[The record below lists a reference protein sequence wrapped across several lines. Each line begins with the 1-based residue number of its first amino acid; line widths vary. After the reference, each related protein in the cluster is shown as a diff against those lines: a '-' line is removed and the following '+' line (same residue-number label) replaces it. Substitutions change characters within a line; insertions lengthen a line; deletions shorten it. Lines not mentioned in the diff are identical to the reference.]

1 MKSKL
6 ARARLRASGN
16 MKAAAPAQAPA
27 PNSADTKDNNKTK
40 EFAKKQ
46 VKETKDAASKKL
58 EAELFFTSTLH
69 AMIVE
74 EREFF
79 YATWACNEPEEKLEF
94 KSTFH
99 AMIVDYKEEIIARQR
114 RTIKKLKARRSEDA
128 QCLKIL
134 KSQLHSAL
142 YSLDEAQHSKQTLL
156 KWQKENLAV
165 ADLKNRVVAE
175 KQIRT
180 MRKMRWQNMK
190 ILQNQKELEERK
202 EHAKKKEEELKR
214 VKDENQRECVVCM
227 DDCDLSDGVE
237 CHSDERHFLC
247 KPCLSLQVHNSVE
260 NDNLPTFE
268 KNNCRIQCAAFCGQA
283 YSDHSIAQ
291 RVSEECFSAL
301 LEAKTEI
308 KERVLAAD
316 LEKGVEQRIEAQVA
330 AIAAMS
336 DAEKRLRRHRKHVI
350 ERILTLACPRCSRAF
365 VGFEG
370 CFALKC
376 SAWVQGDP
384 NSCCQ
389 FCAYCLKDC
398 GRDAHPHVRERNCPG
413 NQGVFQPM
421 EVFEATHRLRR
432 GRLLK
437 EYLADMNDEVER
449 QELIDNLAREL
460 MDLDLDPQM
469 FLE

>member
-1 MKSKL
+1 M
-6 ARARLRASGN
+6 
-16 MKAAAPAQAPA
+16 
-27 PNSADTKDNNKTK
+27 
-40 EFAKKQ
+40 
-46 VKETKDAASKKL
+46 
-58 EAELFFTSTLH
+58 LH
-69 AMIVE
+69 AMTIQQQEANAIAKQKITDLQEKKQAFISNLRKQKQEAKRVSAAAE
-74 EREFF
+74 DD
-79 YATWACNEPEEKLEF
+79 ATAEM
-94 KSTFH
+94 KSSL
-99 AMIVDYKEEIIARQR
+99 QR
-114 RTIKKLKARRSEDA
+114 FAEGDPHMMAEADRLFEDQRA
-128 QCLKIL
+128 KF
-134 KSQLHSAL
+134 
-142 YSLDEAQHSKQTLL
+142 
-156 KWQKENLAV
+156 
-165 ADLKNRVVAE
+165 
-175 KQIRT
+175 
-180 MRKMRWQNMK
+180 
-190 ILQNQKELEERK
+190 KELEERK

-227 DDCDLSDGVE
+227 DDYDLSVGVE

-247 KPCLSLQVHNSVE
+247 KPCLSLQVHNSVD

-376 SAWVQGDP
+376 SAWVRGDP

-389 FCAYCLKDC
+389 FCAYCLEDC
-398 GRDAHPHVRERNCPG
+398 GRDAHPHVEGKTCDG
-413 NQGVFQPM
+413 NQGVFQPK

-437 EYLADMNDEVER
+437 EYLADMNDKNER
-449 QELIDNLAREL
+449 EELIVNLAREL
-460 MDLDLDPQM
+460 IDLDLDPQM
-469 FLE
+469 FL